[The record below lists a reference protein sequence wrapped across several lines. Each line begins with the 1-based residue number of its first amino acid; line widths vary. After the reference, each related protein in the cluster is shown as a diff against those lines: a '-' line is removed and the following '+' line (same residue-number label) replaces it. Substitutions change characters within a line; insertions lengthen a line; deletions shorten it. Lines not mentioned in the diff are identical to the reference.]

1 MIDRVEEYLTSCT
14 DKISEFHKTRG
25 DKTDS
30 YERIVEVNLPTI
42 EGLARFLNTT
52 SKTVLSWCTQ
62 HPDFA
67 QEIEVLIDEQKKRLI
82 DSGLSG
88 NYSGTITRQLLSALH
103 GLREGTDLTTNG
115 KALNINIVDFSKLPH
130 VDNPPA

>member
-25 DKTDS
+25 DNTNS
-30 YERIVEVNLPTI
+30 FERIVEVNLPTI

-52 SKTVLSWCTQ
+52 SKTVLAWCTQ

-103 GLREGTDLTTNG
+103 GVRDSSDVTSGG
-115 KALNINIVDFSKLPH
+115 KELNIQIVNYAEDKK
-130 VDNPPA
+130 